1 MKLKNFMLKTSLIIC
16 SFAFF
21 VAVNSVDKIM
31 CIGSFYQP
39 KVPASLEK
47 YRNHR

>member
-1 MKLKNFMLKTSLIIC
+1 MKLRNLILKAGFFAC

-21 VAVNSVDKIM
+21 VAVNSVDKVM
-31 CIGSFYQP
+31 CTGSFYQP

-47 YRNHR
+47 YRNN

>member
-1 MKLKNFMLKTSLIIC
+1 MKWRNLIFKAGMAVC

-39 KVPASLEK
+39 KVPVSLEK